1 MFFGCQICHIRSH
14 IKDKMHLVKTEIGQ
28 KVFKDR
34 SVSLSPRQRSA
45 FIIFDGKRTVDDV
58 LAVTAGLGLTRADVD
73 QMVELGLLVELAG
86 SVEPVAKAPEKTL
99 EPLGG
104 MVEIGEAQLRYS
116 RAYPLAT
123 QLTGGM
129 GLRGFRLNLA
139 VEAVGSYSQLV
150 ALFPK
155 IREAAGSDK
164 SSQLER
170 ALAGGT

>member
-1 MFFGCQICHIRSH
+1 
-14 IKDKMHLVKTEIGQ
+14 MHLVKTEVGQ

-34 SVSLSPRQRSA
+34 SVQLSPRQRSA

-58 LAVTAGLGLTRADVD
+58 LTATAGLGLTRVDID

-86 SVEPVAKAPEKTL
+86 SVEPVAKVPEKVL
-99 EPLGG
+99 EPLGSIGG
-104 MVEIGEAQLRYS
+104 MVELGEAQLRYS

-123 QLTGGM
+123 QLTAGM

-139 VEAVGSYSQLV
+139 VEAAGSYSQLV

-170 ALAGGT
+170 ALAGVI